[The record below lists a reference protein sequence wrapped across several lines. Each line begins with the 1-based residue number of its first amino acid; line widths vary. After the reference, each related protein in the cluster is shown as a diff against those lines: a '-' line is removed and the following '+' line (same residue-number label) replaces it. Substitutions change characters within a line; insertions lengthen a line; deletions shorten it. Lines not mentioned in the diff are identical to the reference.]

1 MSHDVKIKAKKIKST
16 KKIAKKTKFILLMLL
31 LFLLGL
37 YFVVSIIYNNGN
49 FSITLDDNLYY
60 EKSLIIYDNPD
71 YKVYRSELYAPA
83 PESFD
88 NISYR
93 WLPDDLYLYEGS
105 NNGENYLA
113 YSFYME
119 NTGDRITD
127 YWSEIVVSDVIKNVD
142 EAVRIRVY
150 KDDQYVTYA
159 KAKPNGLPENNTVAF
174 VSDDLVAVDH
184 IENFSP
190 GDKIKYTIVLWIE
203 GSDLECTDNI
213 LGGEFKVQMNFNSEF
228 VDEKEGKK
236 KWKTEDTQEELRD

>member
-1 MSHDVKIKAKKIKST
+1 MGKDVKEKAKKVKKT
-16 KKIAKKTKFILLMLL
+16 KKLAKKTKFILLMLL
-31 LFLLGL
+31 LLLLGL
-37 YFVVSIIYNNGN
+37 YLVVSVIYNKGN

-60 EKSLIIYDNPD
+60 EKSLIIYDNPE

-93 WLPDDLYLYEGS
+93 WLPDDLDEYEGS

-113 YSFYME
+113 YSFFIE

-127 YWSEIVVSDVIKNVD
+127 YWSEIIVSDVIRNVD

-150 KDDQYVTYA
+150 KNGEYVTYA
-159 KAKPNGLPENNTVAF
+159 KARPNGTPERNTIAF
-174 VSDDLVAVDH
+174 ESDELVAMDH

-190 GDKIKYTIVLWIE
+190 GDRIKYTIVLWIE
-203 GSDLECTDNI
+203 GSDSECTDNI

-236 KWKTEDTQEELRD
+236 KWKTEDMQEELRD

>member
-1 MSHDVKIKAKKIKST
+1 VNKEIRTKAKKNKST
-16 KKIAKKTKFILLMLL
+16 KKFAKKTKFILLILM
-31 LFLLGL
+31 LFLLGMYL
-37 YFVVSIIYNNGN
+37 VVSVIYNNGN

-93 WLPDDLYLYEGS
+93 WLPDDLHMYEGS

-113 YSFYME
+113 YSFYIE
-119 NTGDRITD
+119 NTGDRIAD
-127 YWSEIVVSDVIKNVD
+127 YWSEVVISDVIRNVD

-159 KAKPNGLPENNTVAF
+159 KARPTGAPENNTVAF
-174 VSDDLVAVDH
+174 VDDELVAFEH

-228 VDEKEGKK
+228 VDEKKEGKK
-236 KWKTEDTQEELRD
+236 K

>member
-1 MSHDVKIKAKKIKST
+1 MCIDIKNKANKIKSR
-16 KKIAKKTKFILLMLL
+16 KRLAKKTKFILLLLL

-37 YFVVSIIYNNGN
+37 YLVISVIYNNGN

-60 EKSLIIYDNPD
+60 KKSLIIYDNPE
-71 YKVYRSELYAPA
+71 YKVYRSELLAPA
-83 PESFD
+83 PETFD
-88 NISYR
+88 NISYK
-93 WLPDDLYLYEGS
+93 WLPENLHEYEGS
-105 NNGENYLA
+105 HNGENYLA
-113 YSFYME
+113 YSFYIE

-127 YWSEIVVSDVIKNVD
+127 YWSEIVVSDVIKDVD

-159 KAKPNGLPENNTVAF
+159 KAKADGTPEKNTEAF
-174 VSDDLVAVDH
+174 VSDDLVSIDH
-184 IENFSP
+184 VEDFSP

-236 KWKTEDTQEELRD
+236 K

>member
-1 MSHDVKIKAKKIKST
+1 MGIDVKEKARKVKST
-16 KKIAKKTKFILLMLL
+16 KKLAKKTKFILLMLL

-37 YFVVSIIYNNGN
+37 YLVVSIIYNNGN

-60 EKSLIIYDNPD
+60 EKSLIIYDNPE

-93 WLPDDLYLYEGS
+93 WLPDDLHMYEGS
-105 NNGENYLA
+105 HNGENYLA
-113 YSFYME
+113 YSFYIE

-150 KDDQYVTYA
+150 KDDEYVTYA
-159 KAKPNGLPENNTVAF
+159 KAKANGTPENNTVAF
-174 VSDDLVAVDH
+174 ESEEIVAMDH
-184 IENFSP
+184 VENFSP

-228 VDEKEGKK
+228 VDEKKEGK
-236 KWKTEDTQEELRD
+236 

>member
-1 MSHDVKIKAKKIKST
+1 MSNDVKKKAKKSKST
-16 KKIAKKTKFILLMLL
+16 KKLAKKTKFILLMLL

-37 YFVVSIIYNNGN
+37 YLVVSVIYNNGN

-88 NISYR
+88 NISY
-93 WLPDDLYLYEGS
+93 
-105 NNGENYLA
+105 
-113 YSFYME
+113 
-119 NTGDRITD
+119 
-127 YWSEIVVSDVIKNVD
+127 YWSEIVISDVIRNVD

-159 KAKPNGLPENNTVAF
+159 KARPNGTPENNTVAF
-174 VSDDLVAVDH
+174 VDDELVAFEH

-213 LGGEFKVQMNFNSEF
+213 LGGEIKVQMNFNSEF

-236 KWKTEDTQEELRD
+236 KWKTKDTQEELRD

>member
-1 MSHDVKIKAKKIKST
+1 MSKDFKEKAKKVKNT
-16 KKIAKKTKFILLMLL
+16 KKLAKKTKFILLMLL
-31 LFLLGL
+31 LFLLAL
-37 YFVVSIIYNNGN
+37 YLVVSIIYNNGN

-60 EKSLIIYDNPD
+60 EKSLIIYDNPE

-93 WLPDDLYLYEGS
+93 WLPDDLYMYEGS

-113 YSFYME
+113 YSFYIE

-150 KDDQYVTYA
+150 KEDQYVTYA
-159 KAKPNGLPENNTVAF
+159 KSKADGTPEKNTVAF
-174 VSDDLVAVDH
+174 ESDEIVAIDH
-184 IENFSP
+184 VEDFSP

-228 VDEKEGKK
+228 VDEKKEGKK
-236 KWKTEDTQEELRD
+236 K

>member
-1 MSHDVKIKAKKIKST
+1 MSKDIKQKANRVKKTKNLAKK
-16 KKIAKKTKFILLMLL
+16 AKFILLMLL

-37 YFVVSIIYNNGN
+37 YLVISVIYNNGN

-60 EKSLIIYDNPD
+60 EKSLIIYDNPE

-93 WLPDDLYLYEGS
+93 WLPEDLYEYEGS
-105 NNGENYLA
+105 HNGENYLA
-113 YSFYME
+113 YSFYIE

-150 KDDQYVTYA
+150 KNEDYVTYA
-159 KAKPNGLPENNTVAF
+159 KAKANGTPEKNTTAF
-174 VSDDLVAVDH
+174 VSDEIVAYDH
-184 IENFSP
+184 IEDFSP

-228 VDEKEGKK
+228 VDEKKEG
-236 KWKTEDTQEELRD
+236 

>member
-1 MSHDVKIKAKKIKST
+1 MSKDVKEKAKKVKST
-16 KKIAKKTKFILLMLL
+16 KRLAKKTKFILLMLL

-37 YFVVSIIYNNGN
+37 YLVVSIIYNNGN

-60 EKSLIIYDNPD
+60 EKSLIIYDNPE

-93 WLPDDLYLYEGS
+93 WLPDDLHMYEGS
-105 NNGENYLA
+105 HNGENYLA
-113 YSFYME
+113 YSFYIE

-150 KDDQYVTYA
+150 KDDEYVTYA
-159 KAKPNGLPENNTVAF
+159 KAKANGTPENNTVAF
-174 VSDDLVAVDH
+174 ESDEIVAMDH
-184 IENFSP
+184 VENFSP
-190 GDKIKYTIVLWIE
+190 GDRIKYTIVLWIE

-228 VDEKEGKK
+228 VDEKKEGK
-236 KWKTEDTQEELRD
+236 

>member
-1 MSHDVKIKAKKIKST
+1 MSNDVKNKAKKIKST
-16 KKIAKKTKFILLMLL
+16 KKLAKKTKFILLMLL

-37 YFVVSIIYNNGN
+37 YLVVSVIYNNGN

-93 WLPDDLYLYEGS
+93 WLPEDIYMHEGS

-113 YSFYME
+113 YSFYIE
-119 NTGDRITD
+119 NTGDRISD
-127 YWSEIVVSDVIKNVD
+127 YWSEIVISDVIRNVD

-159 KAKPNGLPENNTVAF
+159 KARPTGAPENNTVAF
-174 VSDDLVAVDH
+174 VDDELVAFEHV
-184 IENFSP
+184 ENFSP

-203 GSDLECTDNI
+203 GSDSECTDNI
-213 LGGEFKVQMNFNSEF
+213 LGGEIKVQMNFNSEF

-236 KWKTEDTQEELRD
+236 KWKTKDTQEESRD

>member
-1 MSHDVKIKAKKIKST
+1 MSKDVKEKARKVKST
-16 KKIAKKTKFILLMLL
+16 KKLAKKTKFILLMLL
-31 LFLLGL
+31 LFLLGVYL
-37 YFVVSIIYNNGN
+37 VVSIIYNNGN

-60 EKSLIIYDNPD
+60 EKSLIIYDNPE

-93 WLPDDLYLYEGS
+93 WLPDDLYEYEGS
-105 NNGENYLA
+105 HNGENYLA
-113 YSFYME
+113 YSFYIE

-150 KDDQYVTYA
+150 KDDEYVTYA
-159 KAKPNGLPENNTVAF
+159 KAKANGTPENNTVAF
-174 VSDDLVAVDH
+174 ESEEIVTMDH
-184 IENFSP
+184 VENFSP

-228 VDEKEGKK
+228 VDEKKEGK
-236 KWKTEDTQEELRD
+236 

>member
-1 MSHDVKIKAKKIKST
+1 MSKDVKNKAKRIKST
-16 KKIAKKTKFILLMLL
+16 KKLAKKTKFILLMLL

-37 YFVVSIIYNNGN
+37 YLIVSVIYNNGN

-113 YSFYME
+113 YSFYIE
-119 NTGDRITD
+119 NTGDRIAD

-150 KDDQYVTYA
+150 KDDEYVTYA
-159 KAKPNGLPENNTVAF
+159 KAKANGTPENNTVAF
-174 VSDDLVAVDH
+174 ESEEIVAMDH
-184 IENFSP
+184 VENFSP

-228 VDEKEGKK
+228 VDEKKEGK
-236 KWKTEDTQEELRD
+236 

>member
-1 MSHDVKIKAKKIKST
+1 MRNDVKRKAKKIKST
-16 KKIAKKTKFILLMLL
+16 KKFAKKTKFILLMLL

-37 YFVVSIIYNNGN
+37 YLVISIIYNNGN

-60 EKSLIIYDNPD
+60 EKSLIIYDNPE

-93 WLPDDLYLYEGS
+93 WLPDDLHEYEGS
-105 NNGENYLA
+105 HNGKNYLA
-113 YSFYME
+113 YSFYIE

-127 YWSEIVVSDVIKNVD
+127 YWSEIEVSDVIKNVD
-142 EAVRIRVY
+142 EAVRVRVY
-150 KDDQYVTYA
+150 KNEQYVTYA
-159 KAKPNGLPENNTVAF
+159 KPKANGAPERNTVAF
-174 VSDDLVAVDH
+174 ESSDIVAVDH
-184 IENFSP
+184 VENFSP

-213 LGGEFKVQMNFNSEF
+213 LGGEFKIQMNFNSEF

-236 KWKTEDTQEELRD
+236 KWKTKNMLEE

>member
-1 MSHDVKIKAKKIKST
+1 MNNDVKKKAKKIKST
-16 KKIAKKTKFILLMLL
+16 KKFAKKTKFILLMLL
-31 LFLLGL
+31 LILLAL
-37 YFVVSIIYNNGN
+37 YLVVSIIYNNGN

-60 EKSLIIYDNPD
+60 EKSLIIYDDPN
-71 YKVYRSELYAPA
+71 YKVYRSELFAPA

-93 WLPDDLYLYEGS
+93 WLPDDLYMYEGS
-105 NNGENYLA
+105 NNGENYLS
-113 YSFYME
+113 YSFYIE
-119 NTGDRITD
+119 NTGDRIAD
-127 YWSEIVVSDVIKNVD
+127 YWSEIVVSDVIKDVD

-159 KAKPNGLPENNTVAF
+159 KAKANGTPENNTVAF
-174 VSDDLVAVDH
+174 VSDRLVAFDH

-203 GSDLECTDNI
+203 GSDSECTDNI
-213 LGGEFKVQMNFNSEF
+213 LGGEFKIQMNFNSEF

-236 KWKTEDTQEELRD
+236 K

>member
-1 MSHDVKIKAKKIKST
+1 MNNDIKNKAKKVKSR
-16 KKIAKKTKFILLMLL
+16 KKLAKKTKFILLMLL
-31 LFLLGL
+31 LFLLSL
-37 YFVVSIIYNNGN
+37 YLVISIIYNNGN

-60 EKSLIIYDNPD
+60 EKSLIIYDNPE

-93 WLPDDLYLYEGS
+93 WLPDDLHKYEGS

-113 YSFYME
+113 YSFYIE

-150 KDDQYVTYA
+150 KDDQFVTYA
-159 KAKPNGLPENNTVAF
+159 KAKENGTPEKNTISF
-174 VSDDLVAVDH
+174 VSDDLVAIDH
-184 IENFSP
+184 VEDFSP

-228 VDEKEGKK
+228 VDEKKEGKK
-236 KWKTEDTQEELRD
+236 K

>member
-1 MSHDVKIKAKKIKST
+1 MSNDVKNKAKKIKST
-16 KKIAKKTKFILLMLL
+16 KKLAKKTKFILLMLL

-37 YFVVSIIYNNGN
+37 YLVVSVIYNNGN

-93 WLPDDLYLYEGS
+93 WLPDDLYMYEGS

-113 YSFYME
+113 YSFYIE
-119 NTGDRITD
+119 NTGDRISD
-127 YWSEIVVSDVIKNVD
+127 YWSEIVISDVIRNVD

-159 KAKPNGLPENNTVAF
+159 KSRPTGAPENNTVAF
-174 VSDDLVAVDH
+174 VDDELVAFEH

-213 LGGEFKVQMNFNSEF
+213 LGGEIKIQMNFNSEF

-236 KWKTEDTQEELRD
+236 K